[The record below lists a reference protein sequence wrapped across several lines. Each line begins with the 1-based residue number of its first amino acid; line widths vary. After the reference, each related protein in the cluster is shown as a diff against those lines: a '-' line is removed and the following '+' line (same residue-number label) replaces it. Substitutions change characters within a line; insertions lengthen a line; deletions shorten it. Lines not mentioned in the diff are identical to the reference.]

1 MVRIRN
7 NNVTMTHEFKISITT
22 IYFSHHLVLF
32 TVKTNGPPLFLGAKL
47 KFHWLTLVPLWF
59 YGHKIFTVF
68 AGLAICRLRIAALC
82 LPASIFGYLL
92 WLEHKSKTLVND
104 TLQAHSWGSSPPYI
118 SWAHFL
124 IIGLTWELSVE
135 VPLVGPSAGGPW
147 TTGEETFSQKV
158 E

>member
-92 WLEHKSKTLVND
+92 WLEHESKPLWMTLCKLIPKVLPLPILAGPIFWSLGSPESSLLKS
-104 TLQAHSWGSSPPYI
+104 H
-118 SWAHFL
+118 
-124 IIGLTWELSVE
+124 
-135 VPLVGPSAGGPW
+135 
-147 TTGEETFSQKV
+147 
-158 E
+158 